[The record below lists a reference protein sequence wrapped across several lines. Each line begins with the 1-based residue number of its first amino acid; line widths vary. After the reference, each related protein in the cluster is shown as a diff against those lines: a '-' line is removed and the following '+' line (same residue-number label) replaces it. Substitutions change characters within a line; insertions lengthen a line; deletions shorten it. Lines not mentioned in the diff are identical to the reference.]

1 MIARTRLPIGILTV
15 ALLVVAVRASAQET
29 PAPRLVIPKNLFEI
43 SFQQRPAGPPP
54 TPAHTGIRATLKAI
68 PGDFLHIPSKWNAIW
83 AGIGGGLAL
92 AVHPKDDDINVHL
105 TGKPW
110 VHRVFVTGKYLGA
123 YALVGATGTIYAYGR
138 ITGRPRISHVGMDL
152 VRALVVDEVLTQVIK
167 RTVRRERPDGSDHK
181 SFPSGHASST
191 FAFATALERHL
202 SWRYAVPAYVFA
214 SYVASSRMHENRHFA
229 SDVIFGAAV
238 GIISGRTVTRHGRDM
253 FSLNVVPL
261 SRGAAVLFTR

>member
-1 MIARTRLPIGILTV
+1 MIDRRTLRIGAATA
-15 ALLVVAVRASAQET
+15 ALLVVAVRASAQDT
-29 PAPRLVIPKNLFEI
+29 TPRLVIPKKLFDI
-43 SFQQRPAGPPP
+43 SFQQTPAGPPP
-54 TPAHTGIRATLKAI
+54 TPVHTGIRATLKAI

-110 VHRVFVTGKYLGA
+110 VHRFFATGTYLGA
-123 YALVGATGTIYAYGR
+123 YTLVGATLSIYAYGR
-138 ITGRPRISHVGMDL
+138 IKDRPKVSHIGMDL
-152 VRALVVDEVLTQVIK
+152 IRALVVDEVLTQVIK
-167 RTVRRERPDGSDHK
+167 RSVGRERPDHSDHK

-202 SWRYAVPAYVFA
+202 SWRYAVPAYIFS

-238 GIISGRTVTRHGRDM
+238 GIISGRTVTRHGRD
-253 FSLNVVPL
+253 FFTLNVVPL
-261 SRGAAVLFTR
+261 SRGAAVVLTK